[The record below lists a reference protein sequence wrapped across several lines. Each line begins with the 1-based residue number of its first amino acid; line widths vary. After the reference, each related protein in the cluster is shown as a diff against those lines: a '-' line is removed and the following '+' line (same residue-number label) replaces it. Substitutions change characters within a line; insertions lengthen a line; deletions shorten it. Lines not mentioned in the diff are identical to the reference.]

1 MSTSSLAAGS
11 ALSAVT
17 AAAFVIPAAWPLVA
31 EMFEDQ
37 CDPEAILDSAK
48 KWWGIRDDLSD
59 ARNTVRST
67 VAGLTPEEWKGE
79 DRAAFE
85 RKMEDYEAQIA
96 FEMAMATV
104 VAVAMFILAAM
115 LFILIALMVIIA
127 AVMLWNMAYVL
138 LAMAGLFTVA
148 AAEATA
154 SQAAVTCF
162 TYLDRLDT
170 LEERI
175 AKGLAGLVGAVMAV
189 DVGGQLFKGNDKVL
203 GDLLHGALD
212 SVDNLLSGTLSRLER
227 DLNKALMN
235 GTKWPFEKFGFT
247 PRALPRTA
255 GAWGNAT
262 TWGGDLSLTPGNIS
276 DNLRDR
282 LGDYD
287 DGRWNR

>member
-1 MSTSSLAAGS
+1 M
-11 ALSAVT
+11 
-17 AAAFVIPAAWPLVA
+17 A

-37 CDPEAILDSAK
+37 CDPEAILDTAK

-67 VAGLTPEEWKGE
+67 VAGLTPEEWTGE

-85 RKMEDYEAQIA
+85 RKMGDYEAQIV
-96 FEMAMATV
+96 FEMTMATV

-115 LFILIALMVIIA
+115 LLILIALMVIIA
-127 AVMLWNMAYVL
+127 AVMVWNMAYVL

-148 AAEATA
+148 AAEAAA
-154 SQAAVTCF
+154 SQTAVTCF

-170 LEERI
+170 VEERI

-212 SVDNLLSGTLSRLER
+212 SADNILSGTLSRLER
-227 DLNKALMN
+227 DLDKALMN
-235 GTKWPFEKFGFT
+235 GGTWPFKKLGFT
-247 PRALPRTA
+247 PRAFPRTA

-262 TWGGDLSLTPGNIS
+262 TWAGDLSSTGGNIS
-276 DNLRDR
+276 GNLRSR
-282 LGDYD
+282 VGDYD
-287 DGRWNR
+287 DGQWNR